1 MLSNWAYSLLKHNEP
16 SEAIGV
22 FQQVSE
28 VSFRSIVGLA
38 HSHFKAKQYENSYAA
53 YESALEYLANSES
66 EKALILVALSSM
78 VYVFQGENDAKSLL
92 FQW

>member
-1 MLSNWAYSLLKHNEP
+1 MLSNLAYSFLKNNQPE
-16 SEAIGV
+16 EAVEV
-22 FQQVSE
+22 FQQVTE
-28 VSFRSIVGLA
+28 ASFRSIIGLA

-53 YESALEYLANSES
+53 YENALELLANSHT
-66 EKALILVALSSM
+66 EKQLILVALSSM

>member
-1 MLSNWAYSLLKHNEP
+1 MLSNLAYSFLKNNQPNEAV
-16 SEAIGV
+16 EV

-28 VSFRSIVGLA
+28 ATFRSTIGLA

-53 YESALEYLANSES
+53 YESALEYLATSNA
-66 EKALILVALSSM
+66 EKSLILVALSSM